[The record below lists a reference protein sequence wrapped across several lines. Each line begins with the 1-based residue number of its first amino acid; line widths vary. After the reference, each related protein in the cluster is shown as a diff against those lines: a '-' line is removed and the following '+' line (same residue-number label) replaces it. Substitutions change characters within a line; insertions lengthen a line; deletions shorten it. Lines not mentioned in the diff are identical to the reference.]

1 MIVYKYLDPARIDVL
16 EQGRIR
22 FTQPGAL
29 NDPFETLPCFTQY
42 KQALLK
48 SLHVGAQKKFGAEAA
63 QATLTERQALIDRA
77 LLDIPKSM
85 SRHFVLLSLSKVRNN
100 LLMWS
105 HYTDSHRGF
114 VIGFDSNNPFFSPG
128 QGKAVDGL
136 RDVIYSNRRYVVP
149 PSGFTSILD
158 ESLRDANAA
167 FFFTKSDDWSYEQ
180 EVRILAHP
188 KAASVTIPSPEGY
201 DISLFDFPEHCLK
214 EVILGFRMPRTTK
227 VKIAELVIRKYRG
240 AQVYHT
246 SLDEAEFQLRIG
258 PFAA

>member
-1 MIVYKYLDPARIDVL
+1 LASIPTIHSSVL
-16 EQGRIR
+16 V
-22 FTQPGAL
+22 
-29 NDPFETLPCFTQY
+29 
-42 KQALLK
+42 K
-48 SLHVGAQKKFGAEAA
+48 
-63 QATLTERQALIDRA
+63 
-77 LLDIPKSM
+77 
-85 SRHFVLLSLSKVRNN
+85 
-100 LLMWS
+100 
-105 HYTDSHRGF
+105 
-114 VIGFDSNNPFFSPG
+114 
-128 QGKAVDGL
+128 
-136 RDVIYSNRRYVVP
+136 VP

>member
-128 QGKAVDGL
+128 QGSSKWL
-136 RDVIYSNRRYVVP
+136 YFHPRR
-149 PSGFTSILD
+149 
-158 ESLRDANAA
+158 ES
-167 FFFTKSDDWSYEQ
+167 
-180 EVRILAHP
+180 P
-188 KAASVTIPSPEGY
+188 
-201 DISLFDFPEHCLK
+201 
-214 EVILGFRMPRTTK
+214 
-227 VKIAELVIRKYRG
+227 
-240 AQVYHT
+240 
-246 SLDEAEFQLRIG
+246 
-258 PFAA
+258 